1 MEPSRRD
8 IIFLIKRNMPFVL
21 STMEMQFLEAKLV
34 TVRVKGS
41 GEDEKVKEG
50 GTRSQTEKGP

>member
-1 MEPSRRD
+1 
-8 IIFLIKRNMPFVL
+8 MPFVL

-41 GEDEKVKEG
+41 GKDEKVKEG
-50 GTRSQTEKGP
+50 GQEAKRRRVLND

>member
-1 MEPSRRD
+1 
-8 IIFLIKRNMPFVL
+8 MPFVL

-41 GEDEKVKEG
+41 GKDEKVKEG